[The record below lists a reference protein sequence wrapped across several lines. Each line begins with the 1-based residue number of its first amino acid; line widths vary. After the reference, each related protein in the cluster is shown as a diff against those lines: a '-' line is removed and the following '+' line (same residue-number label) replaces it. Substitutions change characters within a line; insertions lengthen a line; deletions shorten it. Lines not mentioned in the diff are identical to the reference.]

1 MLAVVGHV
9 EWVDFVRAGRL
20 PRPGEIAD
28 AHDAW
33 EAPAGG
39 GAMAA
44 CALRSLTGAAT
55 FFCAVGD
62 DARAQ
67 ATVSGLRAA
76 GLDVHAAVRPGR
88 AQRRTLTW
96 LTDDHERTITTLAPP
111 LDPRGE
117 DAVPWLSLR
126 DADGVVVF
134 AGDVDAVRAA
144 RAARTLVAT
153 ARVAPALRAAG
164 VAVDALIGSASDPGE
179 RIDEALVA
187 ACRPRWIVET
197 EGAAGGAWRAGPS
210 AAGDLN
216 VPPASGRWAAAP
228 LPGPPVDTFG
238 CGDAFAAALMAGLAS
253 DRDIAGACALAARVG
268 VALLCERAPGVGDLG
283 PLWV

>member
-1 MLAVVGHV
+1 VTLAVVGHV

-28 AHDAW
+28 ADDAW

-44 CALRSLTGAAT
+44 YALRSLTGAAT
-55 FFCAVGD
+55 FFCAVGE

-117 DAVPWLSLR
+117 DALPWAALR
-126 DADGVVVF
+126 GADGVVVF
-134 AGDVDAVRAA
+134 AGDVEAVRAA
-144 RAARTLVAT
+144 RAARTVVAT
-153 ARVAPALRAAG
+153 ARVAPALRVAG
-164 VAVDALIGSASDPGE
+164 VAVDALVGSAVDPGE

-197 EGAAGGAWRAGPS
+197 EGAAGGAWRAGPA
-210 AAGDLN
+210 AAGE
-216 VPPASGRWAAAP
+216 PGRWAAAP
-228 LPGPPVDTFG
+228 LPGPPVDAFG
-238 CGDAFAAALMAGLAS
+238 CGDAFAAALMAGLATG
-253 DRDIAGACALAARVG
+253 RDIAGACALAARVG
-268 VALLCERAPGVGDLG
+268 AALLCERAPGVGDLG

>member
-1 MLAVVGHV
+1 VTLAVVGHV

-20 PRPGEIAD
+20 PPPGAIAD
-28 AHDAW
+28 AADAW

-44 CALRSLTGAAT
+44 YALRSLTGAAT
-55 FFCAVGD
+55 FFCAVGE

-76 GLDVHAAVRPGR
+76 GLDVHAAVHPGR

-117 DAVPWLSLR
+117 DALPWARLR
-126 DADGVVVF
+126 DADGVVLF
-134 AGDVDAVRAA
+134 GGDAAVVRAG

-153 ARVAPALRAAG
+153 ARVAPALREAG
-164 VAVDALIGSASDPGE
+164 VAVDALVGSASDPGE
-179 RIDEALVA
+179 RIDEELVA

-210 AAGDLN
+210 EPSASA
-216 VPPASGRWAAAP
+216 ASGRWSAAP
-228 LPGPPVDTFG
+228 LPGPPVDAFG
-238 CGDAFAAALMAGLAS
+238 CGDAFAAALMAGLATG
-253 DRDIAGACALAARVG
+253 RDVAGACALAARVG
-268 VALLCERAPGVGDLG
+268 AALLCERAPGVGDLA